1 MDVQTKAKKRYR
13 KHTKLNTLMLG
24 WEHGWL
30 FTCDMAGTI
39 DGCADTSKT
48 KHRTHKI
55 EHAEAGLGAWMVVH
69 MHTVWAAI
77 EDMQTKTSQFPL
89 LFSRLDRLL
98 EKGAQPRPHCLPA
111 CNSDKNKP
119 IFSAF

>member
-55 EHAEAGLGAWMVVH
+55 EHADAGLGAWIVVH
-69 MHTVWAAI
+69 MHVAGTSDGCA
-77 EDMQTKTSQFPL
+77 DTSKTSTAHT
-89 LFSRLDRLL
+89 D
-98 EKGAQPRPHCLPA
+98 
-111 CNSDKNKP
+111 
-119 IFSAF
+119 